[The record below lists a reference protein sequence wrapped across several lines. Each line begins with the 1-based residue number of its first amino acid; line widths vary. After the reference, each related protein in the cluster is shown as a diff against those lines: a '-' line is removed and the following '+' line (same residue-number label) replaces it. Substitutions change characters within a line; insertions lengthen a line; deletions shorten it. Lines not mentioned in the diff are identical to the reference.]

1 MINPIKMGLIMY
13 LTEQYNRTLKLRP
26 KKNEIINEE
35 NSISEPTLNL
45 ATLLKRWAT
54 KKTNKSTNLIPY
66 SLLLFI

>member
-1 MINPIKMGLIMY
+1 MINPIKIGLIMY

-45 ATLLKRWAT
+45 ATLLKRWAA
-54 KKTNKSTNLIPY
+54 KKTNKSTSLIP
-66 SLLLFI
+66 LL